1 MRVGLGQR
9 CGDPAQPGREHH
21 RPGDVAAAAE
31 DDIGRRRRR
40 RMARQANGALTART
54 SARKSSSDGLR
65 GKPLISNVSSSKPA
79 SGTSRDSTRS
89 GLPANVTVA
98 PRARSASPTASAGL
112 M

>member
-9 CGDPAQPGREHH
+9 CRNPAQPGCEHH
-21 RPGDVAAAAE
+21 RPCDIAAAAE
-31 DDIGRRRRR
+31 DDIG
-40 RMARQANGALTART
+40 APTAEDGATGERCLDGAHERT
-54 SARKSSSDGLR
+54 HELRDGLR